1 MICFKNVVD
10 DFYLNFIE
18 KENILVEFY
27 SVRGQNKRKIGET
40 KLPLK
45 ILLDMDKEG
54 RGNASAQQQSI
65 FNRDAFGGKDVRV
78 GQIMYR
84 MKMRKNL

>member
-1 MICFKNVVD
+1 VVD
-10 DFYLNFIE
+10 DFYLNFIG

-45 ILLDMDKEG
+45 ILLDIDKEG
-54 RGNASAQQQSI
+54 RGNASAQ
-65 FNRDAFGGKDVRV
+65 
-78 GQIMYR
+78 
-84 MKMRKNL
+84 